1 MLNGAQ
7 VSGSRMPSI
16 RHVGET
22 AVTLVAVLLSPCSD
36 GRLEPVHQLS
46 PRPSAV
52 VHLDALRP
60 SRAGRLR
67 AGRQPR
73 SAPACHTA
81 PGMPGSHADL
91 GPGAAQPEADGAFA
105 PDCRQGHRSSQRVPA
120 EPYLP
125 VTLTCLALV
134 HRPSQFK
141 PHKRPEPQRDR
152 SQRAARPKGSPD
164 VSGQRAPGGGRC
176 AGTREAGR
184 RRG

>member
-1 MLNGAQ
+1 MAALNLATSSARARPRSFTSMPCALAH
-7 VSGSRMPSI
+7 SG
-16 RHVGET
+16 T
-22 AVTLVAVLLSPCSD
+22 AVGFSP
-36 GRLEPVHQLS
+36 LT
-46 PRPSAV
+46 
-52 VHLDALRP
+52 DALRP